1 MLKKPII
8 NYMYKINEYRRVII
22 LACFLFFCVQI
33 LGNMFTIALP
43 PISRTFSLTVDLV
56 NSVNLV
62 YLALVIS
69 LVVPFGKIISKYG
82 VERFLKIGISLG
94 VLSLFVSGVA
104 PVFII
109 FLIGMLVQGIST
121 ALICCSIILAL
132 SSQLSGRDFGRSMG
146 IVLSAG
152 YVGLAFSYLFTGF
165 IAYYLS
171 WRILFIVVMIFYI
184 TALFFVFKLNVEWSS
199 KSDLKINYKEIIVYF
214 VFMITFVI
222 TMSNLDYWGIF
233 IFPVPLFLL
242 IYFIW
247 LERNSESPIY
257 NFALLRNYNYLVG
270 NYASFVVFFTTFIVL
285 YILNFYLQYVV
296 DYDIHV
302 TGLFLLPTAIMMIV
316 VSYLVGRFTLK
327 YDLRII
333 SAIGCVILILASY
346 IIFKMDFIP
355 VYLIFIGCIIL
366 GVGEGFFL
374 ASNNRYVV
382 QSTDNKYFID
392 SSTFLFTNRELGKA
406 ISLSIYFVIAGLAF
420 GDWNYYYNVV
430 LNYVM
435 TGEIMMEICI
445 ALLCSVIILLFV
457 LWFADYCSES

>member
-1 MLKKPII
+1 
-8 NYMYKINEYRRVII
+8 
-22 LACFLFFCVQI
+22 
-33 LGNMFTIALP
+33 
-43 PISRTFSLTVDLV
+43 
-56 NSVNLV
+56 
-62 YLALVIS
+62 
-69 LVVPFGKIISKYG
+69 
-82 VERFLKIGISLG
+82 
-94 VLSLFVSGVA
+94 
-104 PVFII
+104 
-109 FLIGMLVQGIST
+109 
-121 ALICCSIILAL
+121 
-132 SSQLSGRDFGRSMG
+132 
-146 IVLSAG
+146 
-152 YVGLAFSYLFTGF
+152 
-165 IAYYLS
+165 
-171 WRILFIVVMIFYI
+171 
-184 TALFFVFKLNVEWSS
+184 
-199 KSDLKINYKEIIVYF
+199 
-214 VFMITFVI
+214 
-222 TMSNLDYWGIF
+222 
-233 IFPVPLFLL
+233 
-242 IYFIW
+242 
-247 LERNSESPIY
+247 
-257 NFALLRNYNYLVG
+257 
-270 NYASFVVFFTTFIVL
+270 
-285 YILNFYLQYVV
+285 
-296 DYDIHV
+296 
-302 TGLFLLPTAIMMIV
+302 MIV

-445 ALLCSVIILLFV
+445 ALLCSVIVLLFV